1 MTVVDVNQINSAF
14 QALNL
19 GPESGIHHSHA
30 ISVLASASKGTPNV
44 RDRLSQR
51 PVLEVLV
58 QTIDCA
64 LNDDLET
71 TSLALRCIG
80 NACIDNTGRQN
91 ITDIGF
97 AWAINCLGN
106 GDEALRLLTAKA
118 LYNICSD
125 FEPAQRK
132 CYGERLHYGI
142 VNLLW
147 KAKLLAG
154 EDVTLL
160 VDLLFE
166 VTSQKDVVDQDPR
179 NEQHSLPE
187 EILLQFL
194 RLPRFPDASTSLEDV
209 ATVVEIVLVY
219 LRDAEVQRQIA
230 EYHLLA
236 DGWAI
241 LQIIEDRLIAVSRD
255 RPLIGLE
262 RGDSVDNDIDDDD
275 DENEDDE
282 KILTALS
289 TSVTWCLSDIAAMT
303 QFGERYTLNDE
314 TMATLISLIAS
325 REGSTRL
332 KTAAYQVV
340 GNLLRHLPIKDV
352 AVLVKDSRCSGN
364 GPGIQSPVFEAI
376 ICDDDIEMLHS
387 AAGFLIQLTRP
398 SSNVRQIIG
407 EDANASAALSKL
419 CAHGTSQ
426 VKQDGIKLLRAL
438 GKDCPTNQGR
448 FAQLA
453 RQTVISGGPNTEAA
467 AATSPSSA
475 LNASDSMVID

>member
-1 MTVVDVNQINSAF
+1 MTDVDVNQINSAF

-30 ISVLASASKGTPNV
+30 ISVLASASKDTPNV

-80 NACIDNTGRQN
+80 NACIDNTGRRN

-97 AWAINCLGN
+97 AWARNCLGN
-106 GDEALRLLTAKA
+106 GDEALELLTAKA

-132 CYGERLHYGI
+132 CYGERLHHGI

-147 KAKLLAG
+147 KAKLLAD

-166 VTSQKDVVDQDPR
+166 VTSQKDVIDQDPR
-179 NEQHSLPE
+179 NEQHSLPDDV
-187 EILLQFL
+187 LLQFL
-194 RLPRFPDASTSLEDV
+194 RLPRFPDASASLEDV

-230 EYHLLA
+230 DHHLLA
-236 DGWAI
+236 DVWAI
-241 LQIIEDRLIAVSRD
+241 LQIIEDRLIAVSCN

-262 RGDSVDNDIDDDD
+262 RGDSVDDDIDDD

-289 TSVTWCLSDIAAMT
+289 TSVTWCLSDIAAT
-303 QFGERYTLNDE
+303 TRFGERYTLNDE

-340 GNLLRHLPIKDV
+340 GNLLRHLPIKDIT
-352 AVLVKDSRCSGN
+352 VLVKDSRCSGN
-364 GPGIQSPVFEAI
+364 GLGIQSPVFEAI

-398 SSNVRQIIG
+398 STNVRQIIG

-419 CAHGTSQ
+419 CAHGTPQ

-438 GKDCPTNQGR
+438 GKDCPTNQER
-448 FAQLA
+448 FAELA

-475 LNASDSMVID
+475 LNASDAMVID